1 MITMENNGI
10 TIQVTESGVA
20 RMAELGYKIVGSVV
34 EAPKEI
40 KEADIE
46 EPLPEPPVEVAAEVK
61 PVKGKGKVKDDTR
74 N

>member
-40 KEADIE
+40 KEAVIE
-46 EPLPEPPVEVAAEVK
+46 EPLPEPPAEIKIEVEEE
-61 PVKGKGKVKDDTR
+61 PVKGKGKVKK
-74 N
+74 